1 MPAIVSIVGNSNSG
15 KTTLVEKLVRELK
28 SRGYRLATVKHTP
41 QEASLDVPGKDSW
54 RHLQAG
60 SEAAVVA
67 SSDSIM
73 LIKPI
78 TSAVILDEI
87 VRLLGE
93 DFDLIIVEGFKQS
106 ETPKIEVHRK
116 ETGPLI
122 KDLKNLIAIA
132 TNEPFETKTRQF
144 SIDDAKGISDFIEDG
159 FIKPQGDR
167 ISLYVNDEP
176 VSLSV
181 FPKDIIT
188 NVLLGMANSLKG
200 VKKVTS
206 IKAFLKMKG

>member
-15 KTTLVEKLVRELK
+15 KTTLVEKIVRELK
-28 SRGYRLATVKHTP
+28 TRGYRIATVKHTP
-41 QEASLDVPGKDSW
+41 QEATLDEPGKDSW

-60 SEAAVVA
+60 SEAAVVG
-67 SSDSIM
+67 SHDKIM
-73 LIKPI
+73 LIKPV
-78 TSAVILDEI
+78 TSASVLDEVI
-87 VRLLGE
+87 RLLGE
-93 DFDLIIVEGFKQS
+93 DYDIIIVEGFKQS

-132 TNEPFETKTRQF
+132 TNEPTDTETVQF
-144 SIDDAKGISDFIEDG
+144 SIDDFKSIADLIETD
-159 FIKPQGDR
+159 FIKPQGDQL
-167 ISLYVNDEP
+167 SLYVNDEP

-188 NVLLGMANSLKG
+188 NILLGMANSLKG
-200 VKKVTS
+200 VKKVAS
-206 IKAFLKMKG
+206 IKAFLKMKE

>member
-28 SRGYRLATVKHTP
+28 ARGYRIATVKHTP
-41 QEASLDVPGKDSW
+41 QEATFDEPGKDSW

-60 SEAAVVA
+60 SETTVVG
-67 SSDSIM
+67 SQDRIM
-73 LIKPI
+73 LIKPV
-78 TSAVILDEI
+78 TSASILDEVI
-87 VRLLGE
+87 QLLGE
-93 DFDLIIVEGFKQS
+93 DFDIILVEGFKQS
-106 ETPKIEVHRK
+106 DTPKIEVHRK

-132 TNEPFETKTRQF
+132 TNEPLETETRQF
-144 SIDDAKGISDFIEDG
+144 SLDDTKGLAYFIEDG
-159 FIKPQGDR
+159 YIKPQEDR
-167 ISLYVNDEP
+167 LSLYVNDEP

-188 NVLLGMANSLKG
+188 NILLGMANSLKG
-200 VKKVTS
+200 VGKVTS
-206 IKAFLKMKG
+206 IKAFLKKRE